1 MSITSKLLPAARVPG
16 DAPNEGGM
24 AVPSAVEGAI
34 KDVVSQFW
42 NSDKATVDDTMTKLV
57 AAAKAQ

>member
-1 MSITSKLLPAARVPG
+1 M
-16 DAPNEGGM
+16 
-24 AVPSAVEGAI
+24 

-42 NSDKATVDDTMTKLV
+42 NSDKATVEDTMTKLV